1 MKTYRDIV
9 GDGGSNVVAQVEA
22 QQQAIEAALSGVR
35 HVLAVGSG
43 KGGVGKSTVTMAL
56 AQALRREGRRIAILD
71 GDFNGP
77 CQAQMAGLVG
87 APWVPGESGLTL
99 PRNKEGLGV
108 LSFGSLLAQGRP
120 VELPSVAPDEEHVW
134 RATREF
140 ATLRQLLAAVDWG
153 ELDVLVFDLPPG
165 TERTIQFAQALT
177 ALPRPPAFV
186 LVTIPS
192 DLSRGVV
199 ARSVSALGESAARVL
214 GYLENMDGY
223 YCGECD
229 ELRPLF
235 PASSTALELPCLGR
249 VPFDPALAEL
259 CDQGWPEEGLSEGR
273 EPRSFAILRG
283 VARNILRELESTP

>member
-1 MKTYRDIV
+1 MKTYHDIV

-22 QQQAIEAALSGVR
+22 QQKAIEDALAGVR

-56 AQALRREGRRIAILD
+56 AQALSREGRRIAILD

-77 CQAQMAGLVG
+77 CQAQMAGLTGV
-87 APWVPGESGLTL
+87 PWVPGDGGLAL
-99 PRNKEGLGV
+99 PRNKNGLGV
-108 LSFGSLLAQGRP
+108 VSFGSLLGEGRP
-120 VELPSVAPDEEHVW
+120 VEVPSVAPDEEHVW

-140 ATLRQLLAAVDWG
+140 ATLRQLLSAVDWG

-165 TERTIQFAQALT
+165 TERTMQFAQALT

-199 ARSVSALGESAARVL
+199 ARSVSALADSGARVL

-229 ELRPLF
+229 EIRPLF
-235 PASSTALELPCLGR
+235 PASSTVLDLPRLGSI
-249 VPFDPALAEL
+249 PFDPALAEL
-259 CDQGWPEEGLSEGR
+259 CDRGWPEQALPGSN
-273 EPRSFAILRG
+273 EPKSFGILRE
-283 VARNILRELESTP
+283 VARNVLRELESTP